1 MKLFNNIDNYIGENK
16 FRIII
21 YNNKIDIINYKLIK
35 EINYNRIVIDNYV
48 FEGKNL
54 EIIKLFSNEILI
66 DGEINKVYINE

>member
-1 MKLFNNIDNYIGENK
+1 MRLFNNINNYIGENL

-21 YNNKIDIINYKLIK
+21 TSNKIDIINYKLIK
-35 EINYNRIVIDNYV
+35 EINSNRIVIDNYV